1 MSKQITP
8 LFIVFLFKNS
18 SFRCQID
25 KNQSGSTVAY
35 LSISMLKN
43 FILPTPPLSLQQSFA
58 QKIGAV
64 ERQKELINQSIREAQ
79 TLFDSRMEYYF
90 GE

>member
-1 MSKQITP
+1 MPRVTMS
-8 LFIVFLFKNS
+8 VFRE
-18 SFRCQID
+18 FR
-25 KNQSGSTVAY
+25 V
-35 LSISMLKN
+35 
-43 FILPTPPLSLQQSFA
+43 PVPPFPLQQSFA
-58 QKIGAV
+58 QKVESI

>member
-1 MSKQITP
+1 MS
-8 LFIVFLFKNS
+8 VFRE
-18 SFRCQID
+18 FR
-25 KNQSGSTVAY
+25 V
-35 LSISMLKN
+35 
-43 FILPTPPLSLQQSFA
+43 PVPPFPLQQSFA
-58 QKIGAV
+58 QKVESI

>member
-1 MSKQITP
+1 MPRVTMS
-8 LFIVFLFKNS
+8 VFRDFK
-18 SFRCQID
+18 
-25 KNQSGSTVAY
+25 V
-35 LSISMLKN
+35 
-43 FILPTPPLSLQQSFA
+43 PVPPLSLQQSFA
-58 QKIGAV
+58 QKVETI

>member
-1 MSKQITP
+1 MAVGGVVNNLNKEMVKKLNVMIP
-8 LFIVFLFKNS
+8 P
-18 SFRCQID
+18 
-25 KNQSGSTVAY
+25 QSH
-35 LSISMLKN
+35 
-43 FILPTPPLSLQQSFA
+43 QQSFA
-58 QKIGAV
+58 QKIESI